1 MADHISVADTRIGRQ
16 TPTVSVVLPYEETRG
31 GEAVLLYNQSTKKAL
46 EWQELMMY
54 DIMAVNPD
62 STWRHMK
69 FGWSVPRQN
78 GKSELLIMRAIWGL
92 LHDERVLYTAHVVN
106 TSHSAWEKI
115 TVMLDEMGF
124 VENDDFKNLK
134 NKGSEQIK
142 YLKGK
147 GVINFRTRTVKGGLG
162 ESYDLLIIDEAQEYT
177 TDQEGALKYVIRASR
192 NPQILMCGTP
202 PTTVSSGT
210 VFTNYRGKVLSGEGD
225 DDGWAEWSVPFMS
238 DTKDRDLWYETN
250 PSLGVLSTEK
260 ILAEEFGDD
269 IVNDNIQSLGLW
281 LLFNLKSAITQKEW
295 DSSQTDKPPKLPAEP
310 RLFFAAKFGKDD
322 ANLSL
327 SVAVKIR
334 GHGGTPPRFAKSVG
348 ACDEDF
354 TKPSCGGIPPF
365 EIDENRVFVE
375 CIDCRPI
382 RDGCSWVLPFLA
394 NPHADCVLIDGANGQ
409 QQLAD
414 EIRAAKVKIKTVLPT
429 VGQVVAANAQF
440 EVDLSNGKILHADQ
454 PALAQIAVN
463 CEHRAI
469 GSGGGFGYRSLID
482 GADVTLLETITLAYW
497 ACANAKEKRKPRIG
511 Y

>member
-1 MADHISVADTRIGRQ
+1 M
-16 TPTVSVVLPYEETRG
+16 SVVLPYEETRG

-54 DIMAVNPD
+54 DIMAVND
-62 STWRHMK
+62 DDTWRHMK

-177 TDQEGALKYVIRASR
+177 VDQEGALKYVIRASK

-210 VFTNYRGKVLSGEGD
+210 VFTNYRGKVLSGEGS

-295 DSSQTDKPPKLPAEP
+295 ESSQTEKPPKLPAEP
-310 RLFFAAKFGKDD
+310 RLFYAVKFGKDD
-322 ANLSL
+322 KNLSL
-327 SVAVKIR
+327 SVAVRLNEKQI
-334 GHGGTPPRFAKSVG
+334 
-348 ACDEDF
+348 
-354 TKPSCGGIPPF
+354 
-365 EIDENRVFVE
+365 FVE
-375 CIDCRPI
+375 AIDCRPI
-382 RDGCSWVLPFLA
+382 RDGCSWVLPYLA
-394 NPHADCVLIDGANGQ
+394 NPHADRVLIDGANGQ

-414 EIRAAKVKIKTVLPT
+414 EIRAAKVKIKTVLPA
-429 VGQVVAANAQF
+429 VGQIIAANAQF

-454 PALAQIAVN
+454 PALTQAATN

-469 GSGGGFGYRSLID
+469 GSGGGFGYRSLIE

>member
-1 MADHISVADTRIGRQ
+1 MIMADHISVADARIGRQ

-31 GEAVLLYNQSTKKAL
+31 GEAVLLYNQSSKKAL
-46 EWQELMMY
+46 DWQELMMY
-54 DIMAVNPD
+54 DIMSVNPD

-177 TDQEGALKYVIRASR
+177 TDQEGALKYVIRASK

-210 VFTNYRGKVLSGEGD
+210 VFTNYRGKVLSGEGS

-260 ILAEEFGDD
+260 TLAEEFGDD

-295 DSSQTDKPPKLPAEP
+295 DSAQTDKPPKLPAEP

-327 SVAVKIR
+327 SVAVR
-334 GHGGTPPRFAKSVG
+334 LDEKS
-348 ACDEDF
+348 
-354 TKPSCGGIPPF
+354 
-365 EIDENRVFVE
+365 VFVE
-375 CIDCRPI
+375 AIDCRPI

-414 EIRAAKVKIKTVLPT
+414 EIKAAKVKIKTVLPT

-454 PALAQIAVN
+454 PALTQIAVN

>member
-1 MADHISVADTRIGRQ
+1 MTMAENRIGRQ
-16 TPTVSVVLPYEETRG
+16 TPTVSAVLPYEETRG
-31 GEAVLLYNQSTKKAL
+31 GEAVLLYNQSTKTAI

-54 DIMAVNPD
+54 DIMAVNEGG
-62 STWRHMK
+62 TWRHMK
-69 FGWSVPRQN
+69 FGWSIPRQN

-124 VENDDFKNLK
+124 VENEDFKNLK
-134 NKGSEQIK
+134 NKGSEEIK

-177 TDQEGALKYVIRASR
+177 TDQEGALKYVIRASK
-192 NPQILMCGTP
+192 NPQTLMCGTP

-210 VFTNYRGKVLSGEGD
+210 VFAKYRGKVLSGETD
-225 DDGWAEWSVPFMS
+225 EESASGWAEWSVPFMS
-238 DTKDRDLWYETN
+238 DTSNRELWYETN
-250 PSLGVLSTEK
+250 PSLGVLTTEK
-260 ILAEEFGDD
+260 IMHEEFGDD

-295 DSSQTDKPPKLPAEP
+295 GAAKLEKPPVLPKEP
-310 RLFFAAKFGKDD
+310 RLFYAVKFGKDD
-322 ANLSL
+322 KNLSL
-327 SVAVKIR
+327 SVAVRLNEKLI
-334 GHGGTPPRFAKSVG
+334 
-348 ACDEDF
+348 
-354 TKPSCGGIPPF
+354 
-365 EIDENRVFVE
+365 FVE
-375 CIDCRPI
+375 AIDCRPI
-382 RDGCSWVLPFLA
+382 RDGNSWILPYLA
-394 NPHADCVLIDGANGQ
+394 NPHTDRVLIDGANGQ

-414 EIRAAKVKIKTVLPT
+414 EIKAAKIGIKTVLPA
-429 VGQVVAANAQF
+429 VGQIIAANAQF
-440 EVDLSNGKILHADQ
+440 EVDLANGKVCHSGQA
-454 PALAQIAVN
+454 ALTQIATN

-469 GSGGGFGYRSLID
+469 GSGGGFGYRSLIE
-482 GADVTLLETITLAYW
+482 GADVTLLETVTLAYW

>member
-1 MADHISVADTRIGRQ
+1 MSDTRIGRQ
-16 TPTVSVVLPYEETRG
+16 TPTLSVVLPYEETRG
-31 GEAVLLYNQSTKKAL
+31 GEAVLLYNQSSKKAL

-54 DIMAVNPD
+54 DIMAVND
-62 STWRHMK
+62 DDTWRHMK

-124 VENDDFKNLK
+124 VENEDFKNLK

-177 TDQEGALKYVIRASR
+177 VDQEGALKYVIRASK

-210 VFTNYRGKVLSGEGD
+210 VFTNYRGKVLSGEGS

-250 PSLGVLSTEK
+250 PSLGILSTEK

-295 DSSQTDKPPKLPAEP
+295 ESSQTEKPPKLPAEP
-310 RLFFAAKFGKDD
+310 RLFYAVKFGKDD
-322 ANLSL
+322 KNLSL
-327 SVAVKIR
+327 SVAVRLNEKQI
-334 GHGGTPPRFAKSVG
+334 
-348 ACDEDF
+348 
-354 TKPSCGGIPPF
+354 
-365 EIDENRVFVE
+365 FVE
-375 CIDCRPI
+375 AIDCRPI
-382 RDGCSWVLPFLA
+382 RDGNSWILPYLA
-394 NPHADCVLIDGANGQ
+394 NPHADRVLIDGANGQ

-414 EIRAAKVKIKTVLPT
+414 EIKAAKISIKRILPT

-454 PALAQIAVN
+454 PALTQIATN

-469 GSGGGFGYRSLID
+469 GSGGGFGYRSLIE

>member
-1 MADHISVADTRIGRQ
+1 MADERIGRQ

-31 GEAVLLYNQSTKKAL
+31 GEAVLLYNQSSKKAL

-54 DIMAVNPD
+54 DIMAVNGD
-62 STWRHMK
+62 NTWRHMK

-177 TDQEGALKYVIRASR
+177 TDQEGALKYVIRASK

-322 ANLSL
+322 TNLSL
-327 SVAVKIR
+327 SVAVR
-334 GHGGTPPRFAKSVG
+334 
-348 ACDEDF
+348 
-354 TKPSCGGIPPF
+354 
-365 EIDENRVFVE
+365 IDEKSVFVE

>member
-1 MADHISVADTRIGRQ
+1 MADERIGRQ

-31 GEAVLLYNQSTKKAL
+31 GEAVLLYNQSTKTAL

-177 TDQEGALKYVIRASR
+177 VDQEGALKYVIRASK

-210 VFTNYRGKVLSGEGD
+210 VFTNYRGKVLSGEGN

-295 DSSQTDKPPKLPAEP
+295 ESSQTEKPPKLPAEP

-327 SVAVKIR
+327 SVAVR
-334 GHGGTPPRFAKSVG
+334 LDEKS
-348 ACDEDF
+348 
-354 TKPSCGGIPPF
+354 
-365 EIDENRVFVE
+365 VFVE
-375 CIDCRPI
+375 AIDCRPI

-394 NPHADCVLIDGANGQ
+394 NSHADCVLIDGANGQ

-414 EIRAAKVKIKTVLPT
+414 EIKAAKVKIKTVLPT

-454 PALAQIAVN
+454 PALTQAATN

>member
-1 MADHISVADTRIGRQ
+1 MIMADERIGRQ

-31 GEAVLLYNQSTKKAL
+31 GEAVLLYNQSSKKAL

-115 TVMLDEMGF
+115 TVTLDEMGF

-177 TDQEGALKYVIRASR
+177 VDQEGALKYVIRASK

-210 VFTNYRGKVLSGEGD
+210 VFTNYRGKVLSGEGN

-260 ILAEEFGDD
+260 TLAEEFGDD

-295 DSSQTDKPPKLPAEP
+295 EASQTEKPPKLPAEP
-310 RLFFAAKFGKDD
+310 RLFYAVKFGKDD
-322 ANLSL
+322 KNLSL
-327 SVAVKIR
+327 SVAVRLNEKQI
-334 GHGGTPPRFAKSVG
+334 
-348 ACDEDF
+348 
-354 TKPSCGGIPPF
+354 
-365 EIDENRVFVE
+365 FVE
-375 CIDCRPI
+375 AIDCRPI
-382 RDGCSWVLPFLA
+382 RDGNSWVLPYLA
-394 NPHADCVLIDGANGQ
+394 NPHADRVLIDGANGQ

-414 EIRAAKVKIKTVLPT
+414 EIKAAKIGIKTVLPA
-429 VGQVVAANAQF
+429 VGQIIAANAQF

-454 PALAQIAVN
+454 PALTQIATN

-469 GSGGGFGYRSLID
+469 GSGGGFGYRSLIE

>member
-1 MADHISVADTRIGRQ
+1 MADERIGRQ

-31 GEAVLLYNQSTKKAL
+31 GEAILLYNQSTKTAL

-177 TDQEGALKYVIRASR
+177 TDQEGALKYVIRASK

-210 VFTNYRGKVLSGEGD
+210 VFTNYRGKVLSGEGN

-260 ILAEEFGDD
+260 TLAEEFGDD

-295 DSSQTDKPPKLPAEP
+295 ESSQTEKPPKLPAEP
-310 RLFFAAKFGKDD
+310 RLFYAVKFGKDD
-322 ANLSL
+322 KNLSL
-327 SVAVKIR
+327 SVAVRLNEKQI
-334 GHGGTPPRFAKSVG
+334 
-348 ACDEDF
+348 
-354 TKPSCGGIPPF
+354 
-365 EIDENRVFVE
+365 FVE
-375 CIDCRPI
+375 AIDCRSI
-382 RDGCSWVLPFLA
+382 RDGNSWILPFLA
-394 NPHADCVLIDGANGQ
+394 NPHADRVLIDGANGQ

-414 EIRAAKVKIKTVLPT
+414 EIKAAKVKIKTVLPA
-429 VGQVVAANAQF
+429 VGQIIAANAQF

-454 PALAQIAVN
+454 PALTQAATN

-469 GSGGGFGYRSLID
+469 GSGGGFGYRSLIE

>member
-1 MADHISVADTRIGRQ
+1 MIMADERIGRQ
-16 TPTVSVVLPYEETRG
+16 TPTLSVVLPYEETRG

-54 DIMAVNPD
+54 DIMAVNSD
-62 STWRHMK
+62 GTWRHMK

-177 TDQEGALKYVIRASR
+177 VDQEGALKYVIRASK

-210 VFTNYRGKVLSGEGD
+210 VFTNYRGKVLSGEGS

-295 DSSQTDKPPKLPAEP
+295 ESSQTEKPPKLPAEP

-327 SVAVKIR
+327 SVAVR
-334 GHGGTPPRFAKSVG
+334 L
-348 ACDEDF
+348 
-354 TKPSCGGIPPF
+354 
-365 EIDENRVFVE
+365 DENRVFVE

-414 EIRAAKVKIKTVLPT
+414 EIKAAKVKIKTVLPT

-454 PALAQIAVN
+454 PALTQAATN

-469 GSGGGFGYRSLID
+469 GSGGGFGYRSLIE

>member
-1 MADHISVADTRIGRQ
+1 MADHISVTDARIGRQ

-31 GEAVLLYNQSTKKAL
+31 GEAVLLYNQSSKKAL

-54 DIMAVNPD
+54 DIMAVND
-62 STWRHMK
+62 DDTWRHMK

-177 TDQEGALKYVIRASR
+177 TDQEGALKYVIRASK

-210 VFTNYRGKVLSGEGD
+210 VFTNYRGKVLSGEGN

-238 DTKDRDLWYETN
+238 DTKDRALWYETN

-260 ILAEEFGDD
+260 TLAEEFGDD

-295 DSSQTDKPPKLPAEP
+295 DSAQTDKPPKLPAEP

-327 SVAVKIR
+327 SVAVR
-334 GHGGTPPRFAKSVG
+334 LDEKS
-348 ACDEDF
+348 
-354 TKPSCGGIPPF
+354 
-365 EIDENRVFVE
+365 VFVE
-375 CIDCRPI
+375 AIDCRPI

-414 EIRAAKVKIKTVLPT
+414 EIKAAKVKIKTVLPT

>member
-1 MADHISVADTRIGRQ
+1 MSDTRIGRQ
-16 TPTVSVVLPYEETRG
+16 TPTLSVVLPYEETRG
-31 GEAVLLYNQSTKKAL
+31 GEAVLLYNQSTKTAL

-54 DIMAVNPD
+54 DIMAVND
-62 STWRHMK
+62 DGTWRHMK

-177 TDQEGALKYVIRASR
+177 VDQEGALKYVIRASK

-210 VFTNYRGKVLSGEGD
+210 VFTNYRGKVLSGEVS

-295 DSSQTDKPPKLPAEP
+295 ESSQTEAPPKLPKEP
-310 RLFFAAKFGKDD
+310 RLFYAVKFGKDD
-322 ANLSL
+322 KNVTL
-327 SVAVKIR
+327 SVAVRLDESKI
-334 GHGGTPPRFAKSVG
+334 
-348 ACDEDF
+348 
-354 TKPSCGGIPPF
+354 
-365 EIDENRVFVE
+365 FVE
-375 CIDCRPI
+375 AIDCRPI
-382 RDGCSWVLPFLA
+382 RDGCSWILPYLA
-394 NPHADCVLIDGANGQ
+394 NPHADRVLIDGANGQ

-414 EIRAAKVKIKTVLPT
+414 EIKAAKISIKTVLPA
-429 VGQVVAANAQF
+429 VGQVIAANAQF

-454 PALAQIAVN
+454 PALTQAATN

>member
-1 MADHISVADTRIGRQ
+1 MIMADHISVADARIGRQ

-46 EWQELMMY
+46 DWQELMMY

-177 TDQEGALKYVIRASR
+177 VDQEGALKYVIRASK

-210 VFTNYRGKVLSGEGD
+210 VFTNYRGKVLSGEGS

-295 DSSQTDKPPKLPAEP
+295 ESSQTEKPPKLPAEP

-327 SVAVKIR
+327 SVAVR
-334 GHGGTPPRFAKSVG
+334 LDEKS
-348 ACDEDF
+348 
-354 TKPSCGGIPPF
+354 
-365 EIDENRVFVE
+365 VFVE

-414 EIRAAKVKIKTVLPT
+414 EIKAAKVKIKTVLPT

-454 PALAQIAVN
+454 PALAQAATN

>member
-1 MADHISVADTRIGRQ
+1 MADHISVTDARIGRQ

-31 GEAVLLYNQSTKKAL
+31 GEAVLLYNQSSKKAL

-54 DIMAVNPD
+54 DIMAVNAD
-62 STWRHMK
+62 ETWRHMK

-177 TDQEGALKYVIRASR
+177 TDQEGALKYVIRASK

-210 VFTNYRGKVLSGEGD
+210 VFTNYRGKVLSGEGS

-260 ILAEEFGDD
+260 TLAEEFGDD

-295 DSSQTDKPPKLPAEP
+295 DSAQTNKPPKLPAEP

-327 SVAVKIR
+327 SVAVR
-334 GHGGTPPRFAKSVG
+334 L
-348 ACDEDF
+348 
-354 TKPSCGGIPPF
+354 
-365 EIDENRVFVE
+365 DENRVFVE

-414 EIRAAKVKIKTVLPT
+414 EIKAAKVKIKTVLPT

-454 PALAQIAVN
+454 PALAQIAAN

>member
-1 MADHISVADTRIGRQ
+1 M
-16 TPTVSVVLPYEETRG
+16 
-31 GEAVLLYNQSTKKAL
+31 
-46 EWQELMMY
+46 
-54 DIMAVNPD
+54 
-62 STWRHMK
+62 
-69 FGWSVPRQN
+69 
-78 GKSELLIMRAIWGL
+78 
-92 LHDERVLYTAHVVN
+92 
-106 TSHSAWEKI
+106 
-115 TVMLDEMGF
+115 
-124 VENDDFKNLK
+124 
-134 NKGSEQIK
+134 
-142 YLKGK
+142 
-147 GVINFRTRTVKGGLG
+147 INFRTRTVKGGLG

-177 TDQEGALKYVIRASR
+177 TDQEGALKYVIRASK

-210 VFTNYRGKVLSGEGD
+210 VFTNYRGKVLSGEGN

-238 DTKDRDLWYETN
+238 DTKDRALWYETN

-260 ILAEEFGDD
+260 TLAEEFGDD

-295 DSSQTDKPPKLPAEP
+295 DSAQTDKPPKLPAEP

-327 SVAVKIR
+327 SVAVR
-334 GHGGTPPRFAKSVG
+334 L
-348 ACDEDF
+348 
-354 TKPSCGGIPPF
+354 
-365 EIDENRVFVE
+365 DENRVFVE

-414 EIRAAKVKIKTVLPT
+414 EIKAAKVKIKTVLPT